1 MAIKTRIDPDTGLR
15 RHEVQGKFMLA
26 DIRQTL
32 EAIYS
37 RPDFRPDANV
47 LWDIRD
53 GTPDFSTDD
62 VRQLA
67 EFVAENWGPGGR
79 SKAAFVVSSDY
90 QFGMSR
96 MYEMLLKSQSRNALM
111 VFRDIDDAERWLA
124 DDKK

>member
-47 LWDIRD
+47 LWDLRD

-67 EFVAENWGPGGR
+67 VFVAENWGPGGR

-96 MYEMLLKSQSRNALM
+96 MYEMLLKSQSRNALV

>member
-37 RPDFRPDANV
+37 RPGFRPDANV
-47 LWDIRD
+47 LWDLRD

-67 EFVAENWGPGGR
+67 EFVAENWGPRGR

>member
-1 MAIKTRIDPDTGLR
+1 MAIKTHIDPDTGLR
-15 RHEVQGKFMLA
+15 RHEVQGKFTLV

-37 RPDFRPDANV
+37 GPDFRPDADV
-47 LWDIRD
+47 LWDFRD
-53 GTPDFSTDD
+53 ATPDFSADD

-67 EFVAENWGPGGR
+67 EFVAQNWGPEGR

-96 MYEMLLKSQSRNALM
+96 MYEMLLKSQSKNALM
-111 VFRDIDDAERWLA
+111 VFRDFDDAERWLA

>member
-1 MAIKTRIDPDTGLR
+1 MAIKTHIEPDTGLR
-15 RHEVQGKFMLA
+15 RHKVQGKFMLV

-47 LWDIRD
+47 LWDLREA
-53 GTPDFSTDD
+53 TPDLSAED

-67 EFVAENWGPGGR
+67 DFVAKNWGPEGK

-124 DDKK
+124 DDD

>member
-1 MAIKTRIDPDTGLR
+1 MAIKTHIDPDTGLR
-15 RHEVQGKFMLA
+15 RHEVQGKFTLV

-37 RPDFRPDANV
+37 HPDFRPDANV
-47 LWDIRD
+47 LWDLRD
-53 GTPDFSTDD
+53 GTPDMSADD

-67 EFVAENWGPGGR
+67 DFVAQNWGPGGK